1 MSETN
6 KPPGN
11 FLNFILLTACGLSL
25 GWMIGMT
32 TQEIVVS
39 VITALLT
46 TAITLVSYFSGLK
59 NDKENSG
66 IIRKV
71 DPKPLALLTIGIGL
85 GAALGIF
92 TRTHNWLGNKE
103 KPPVGA
109 LSLNAEEF
117 ASIKATYG
125 AYLDTTALAQRLFGL
140 DFPEKGIPQASEAA
154 IKQITPILFS
164 GEIETCDALCNA
176 VDLEELLMR
185 LEQFETAIY
194 DKVSPLLESPA
205 RLENYEDQLST
216 KCNCT
221 IKLH

>member
-11 FLNFILLTACGLSL
+11 FLNFILLTACGFSL

-59 NDKENSG
+59 DDKENNG
-66 IIRKV
+66 IMRKV

-92 TRTHNWLGNKE
+92 TRTHNWLGNNE
-103 KPPVGA
+103 KTIGA
-109 LSLNAEEF
+109 LALTADEIAAIR
-117 ASIKATYG
+117 ASYG
-125 AYLDTTALAQRLFGL
+125 GHVNDTIIVQRLFDL
-140 DFPEKGIPQASEAA
+140 DFPTAGLPQISEATERQSA
-154 IKQITPILFS
+154 GILFS
-164 GEIETCDALCNA
+164 GKTQSCTALCNA
-176 VDLEELLMR
+176 LDLEELLLR
-185 LEQFETAIY
+185 LEQLETKLY
-194 DKVSPLLESPA
+194 DQVAPFLDSPA
-205 RLENYEDQLST
+205 QLKTYEDQLST

-221 IKLH
+221 IELH